1 MPQTD
6 TQPPPNDA
14 SVSQIP
20 NLLLKTPRLLRV
32 IIPVRQQTAVCEE
45 ATIFQ
50 APRVWWLLLGLVTPL
65 LADGKRDCQQVDTE
79 ATQPLTI

>member
-50 APRVWWLLLGLVTPL
+50 APRAELV
-65 LADGKRDCQQVDTE
+65 AVIGVSDSSFS
-79 ATQPLTI
+79 